1 MTLRAKKSISLIL
14 AFCLVFAAIV
24 FIKPADVF
32 AASSSKDVIVLTPV
46 NNITELQLVDV
57 YIEKDGNKGTLV
69 LVPKNKSSVQLIENA
84 LEEVEKK
91 VDTWVKENFSTTTYI
106 GWLLL
111 KAKLPSFE
119 EMCTKVE
126 GKLQYRIPIDSLPAS
141 GTFTVPVL
149 GTLSKEVQNA
159 LDEYIEMNF
168 QINLD
173 RKTIALSVKK
183 AEGIG
188 LPIQVTPT
196 ITIPKTDYTYTGK
209 TIKPVPTV
217 SLFGI
222 TLDPALYTV
231 TYDSGCKNIG
241 TYQVKAVL
249 KGKFLK
255 GSASAMYNI
264 VAKKLPS
271 TVSIPKASYT
281 YTGNAIKP
289 TVTVKDGSKVLQR
302 GTDYTVK
309 YASNTN
315 VGTATVTVTG
325 KGNYTGT
332 RKVTFQIT
340 KAANTLTVKTSA
352 KSYKQSSL
360 TQKKTFSIG
369 VANAKGKVTY
379 ALDSKAKAAKI
390 TVSSKGL
397 VTVPKNCKKGTYRI
411 KVTAAGNANYKSGS
425 KTVTIT
431 VK

>member
-1 MTLRAKKSISLIL
+1 
-14 AFCLVFAAIV
+14 
-24 FIKPADVF
+24 
-32 AASSSKDVIVLTPV
+32 
-46 NNITELQLVDV
+46 
-57 YIEKDGNKGTLV
+57 
-69 LVPKNKSSVQLIENA
+69 
-84 LEEVEKK
+84 
-91 VDTWVKENFSTTTYI
+91 
-106 GWLLL
+106 
-111 KAKLPSFE
+111 
-119 EMCTKVE
+119 
-126 GKLQYRIPIDSLPAS
+126 
-141 GTFTVPVL
+141 
-149 GTLSKEVQNA
+149 
-159 LDEYIEMNF
+159 
-168 QINLD
+168 
-173 RKTIALSVKK
+173 
-183 AEGIG
+183 
-188 LPIQVTPT
+188 PT